1 MRKVGVWVLLLVLS
15 ALAVWSWGQ
24 SSALQALLS
33 GRGAASM
40 VASATAIAP
49 PTINP
54 DRLLKDVAEL
64 SYRRFEEGD
73 RRRAQD
79 YIVKALTEAG
89 WNVQLQPF
97 ERESASH
104 HVARGLKQGTNIVAE
119 RPGTDPAAGTI
130 LLGGHFDTVERSPG
144 TDDNATA
151 VATVLEAARLL
162 GSRPTPR
169 SLQLVLFDL
178 EEIGLLGSKAFV
190 DALPGSGRID
200 GAVILDMIGYGC
212 YTDGCQSYPPV
223 LPVKPPTTR
232 GDFLAVIGDQGHQ
245 KLIDAFPQASRSG
258 LTPVLTL
265 SVPFLPGMAP
275 DLIRS
280 DHKPFWEAGT
290 GAVLV
295 TDTAN
300 FRNPHY
306 HQPEDTFDNLD
317 VNFFRGSAQVVI
329 NAVTTLLESSE
340 PLAGA

>member
-1 MRKVGVWVLLLVLS
+1 MRKVGVWVVLLVLS
-15 ALAVWSWGQ
+15 ALAVWGWGQ
-24 SSALQALLS
+24 SAAFQVLLP
-33 GRGAASM
+33 GRDNSSV
-40 VASATAIAP
+40 VASAPAIAP
-49 PTINP
+49 PTIHS
-54 DRLLKDVAEL
+54 DRLLKDVQEL
-64 SYRRFEEGD
+64 SFKRFDEGD

-79 YIVKALTEAG
+79 YIVQSLTEAG
-89 WNVQLQPF
+89 WTVRLQPF
-97 ERESASH
+97 EQESDSH
-104 HVARGLKQGTNIVAE
+104 HVAKGLKKGTNIVAE

-130 LLGGHFDTVERSPG
+130 LLGGHYDTVERSPG
-144 TDDNATA
+144 ADDNATA

-162 GSRPTPR
+162 SSRPTPR
-169 SLQLVLFDL
+169 TLQLVLFDL

-190 DALPGSGRID
+190 STLPRAENLR

-212 YTDGCQSYPPV
+212 YTEGCQSYPEV

-245 KLIDAFPQASRSG
+245 KLINAFPQASRSG

-265 SVPFLPGMAP
+265 AVPFLPGMAP

-290 GAVLV
+290 GAVLI

-306 HQPEDTFDNLD
+306 HQPEDTFENLD
-317 VNFFRGSAQVVI
+317 VNFFKGSAQVVI
-329 NAVTTLLESSE
+329 NAVTALLESSGS
-340 PLAGA
+340 LSGA